1 MPPWQC
7 FIAPNTSLV
16 DFASPWDSSEYVP
29 VLGSD
34 TDRHHYTFSCFHSPS
49 MKCHSVFSVLLLC
62 LGCAL
67 SVVLH
72 FSFSHFARSLSFTL
86 HFPPIC
92 FHLTAFCFPHR
103 SFSILSL
110 YLRFLSLSLC
120 FTCFYP
126 NWYLAQMAVQLMCSG
141 LLSEC
146 FTDLVLVRPLKLA
159 RVECV
164 HTTLLNWW
172 CLQVI
177 LFENGPLMLK

>member
-1 MPPWQC
+1 MCQCWVVTQTGIITHFHASIPPLWNVTLYSVSFC
-7 FIAPNTSLV
+7 FALAVLSLL
-16 DFASPWDSSEYVP
+16 YC
-29 VLGSD
+29 
-34 TDRHHYTFSCFHSPS
+34 T
-49 MKCHSVFSVLLLC
+49 SVFLTLLGHYLLLFIFP
-62 LGCAL
+62 LF
-67 SVVLH
+67 V
-72 FSFSHFARSLSFTL
+72 FISLPFR
-86 HFPPIC
+86 
-92 FHLTAFCFPHR
+92 FPHR
-103 SFSILSL
+103 SFSILSLYLRFL

-146 FTDLVLVRPLKLA
+146 FTDLVLVHPLKLA

-164 HTTLLNWW
+164 HTALLNWW

>member
-1 MPPWQC
+1 MCLKRKFPIFKTNYKACDCLPPWQC
-7 FIAPNTSLV
+7 FIALNTSLV
-16 DFASPWDSSEYVP
+16 DFASPWDGSEHVP

-92 FHLTAFCFPHR
+92 FHLTAL
-103 SFSILSL
+103 SFSTSL
-110 YLRFLSLSLC
+110 FLYSLSLSPFPIPPFPIPLSVL
-120 FTCFYP
+120 
-126 NWYLAQMAVQLMCSG
+126 YL
-141 LLSEC
+141 LL
-146 FTDLVLVRPLKLA
+146 P
-159 RVECV
+159 
-164 HTTLLNWW
+164 
-172 CLQVI
+172 
-177 LFENGPLMLK
+177 